1 MHGCFRTSPRERN
14 AEATLSLLS
23 FVPHHADES
32 FFLLGL
38 QEPSDRTPK
47 TQRPVCN
54 SFARQLRKQRPSK
67 NSDLD
72 SAE

>member
-47 TQRPVCN
+47 TWRPICK
-54 SFARQLRKQRPSK
+54 SIAHHLRKQRAGN

-72 SAE
+72 GAE